1 MIAETGTKIFY
12 SYGGGSSPPGD
23 VDALKRLM
31 SETDR
36 RIRMVLMIIWRLDF
50 VICMY
55 NRTLR
60 ITLVKQIY
68 TSVMHVVLECLMIK
82 VIQCS

>member
-36 RIRMVLMIIWRLDF
+36 RIRMVLYDYMAARFCDL
-50 VICMY
+50 
-55 NRTLR
+55 
-60 ITLVKQIY
+60 
-68 TSVMHVVLECLMIK
+68 HV
-82 VIQCS
+82 